1 MLHQAL
7 GAPRAL
13 VLALKAARSRMRVFR
28 RRRPLHLALPRARQG
43 VDARGARDHLRL
55 TRAAE
60 MWFASVE
67 GGNSALRGR
76 LLWALSPFT
85 SLRLDIGLL
94 VGSLANVRIPSNT
107 DIRALLVSLP
117 SLFLL
122 TYHHCF
128 RIVARDGAHAYGHR
142 SLIMDCHSIIH
153 VEQYIV

>member
-43 VDARGARDHLRL
+43 VDARRARDHLRL

-85 SLRLDIGLL
+85 SLRLDVGLL
-94 VGSLANVRIPSNT
+94 VGQLGECAHTLKYRHPRTSRLRSLAFLANLSP
-107 DIRALLVSLP
+107 
-117 SLFLL
+117 LFS
-122 TYHHCF
+122 
-128 RIVARDGAHAYGHR
+128 HR
-142 SLIMDCHSIIH
+142 C
-153 VEQYIV
+153 